1 MRLPPPNIVAAAQGS
16 QRKYGIL
23 ASTTLAQWAI
33 ESEWGTEV
41 TGANNYFGV
50 KAPELSIPGRM
61 CWTHETVHGVSERVQ
76 RRFRDFSDV
85 QSAFDYHGLLIAT
98 DPRYRA
104 AYRLRDQLEPY
115 VNALGPVYAT
125 AEDYAGELLGLIRCN
140 HLAQFDLPIVARTPP
155 ATSSPSAAA
164 ATGATHTVEVDV

>member
-1 MRLPPPNIVAAAQGS
+1 MRLPSPNIIAAAQGS

-23 ASTTLAQWAI
+23 ASTSLAQWAD
-33 ESEWGTEV
+33 ESEWGAKV

-61 CWTHETVHGVSERVQ
+61 CWTHETVHGISERVQ

-98 DPRYRA
+98 DPRYRT
-104 AYRLRDQLEPY
+104 AYKLRDQLEPY
-115 VNALGPVYAT
+115 LNALGPVYAT
-125 AEDYAGELLGLIRCN
+125 GKGYAGVLLELIRDN
-140 HLAQFDLPIVARTPP
+140 HLAQFDLPVVARPPTTP
-155 ATSSPSAAA
+155 ATVMAASS
-164 ATGATHTVEVDV
+164 GATRTIEVDV